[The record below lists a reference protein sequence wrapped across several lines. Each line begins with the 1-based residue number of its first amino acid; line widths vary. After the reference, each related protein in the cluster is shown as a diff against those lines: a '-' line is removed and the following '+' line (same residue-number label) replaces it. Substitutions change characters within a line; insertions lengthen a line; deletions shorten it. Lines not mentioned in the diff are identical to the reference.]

1 MLSFT
6 AVSNIRNVSLTE
18 FSILD
23 ASSDLTSDTSFFMQ
37 DVDYKREIAIAIR
50 KVHRLLGQEI
60 VEKLLV

>member
-23 ASSDLTSDTSFFMQ
+23 ASSDLTSDTSFFIQ
-37 DVDYKREIAIAIR
+37 NEDYKREIAIAIR

>member
-18 FSILD
+18 FSIPD
-23 ASSDLTSDTSFFMQ
+23 ASSDLTSDTSFFIQ
-37 DVDYKREIAIAIR
+37 NEDYKREIAIAIR